1 MSPSHTADPH
11 ADPAELRGLDF
22 LVSVLVHA
30 LIVGIIAALAM
41 WEVHRTP
48 EPLQRIQVSMITP
61 AELDRLLRHAARPKP
76 KPHEK
81 PKPVP
86 KTHVRPKPKMAMPRP
101 ETRHTERPTP
111 TPAKQAAKAHAKPEQ
126 AFDPFAPLE
135 SKDNRS
141 TAPTPTQHSALANMQ
156 MQQLS
161 KQEINRY
168 IAIILAAVKQHWKV
182 PLSLGHVSNP
192 LVELKLNPDGSVAS
206 IVILESSGNP
216 ALDASL
222 SHAIEAAA
230 PFQLPAKQF
239 EAFRDLKIR
248 FVPLVNQQS

>member
-1 MSPSHTADPH
+1 
-11 ADPAELRGLDF
+11 
-22 LVSVLVHA
+22 
-30 LIVGIIAALAM
+30 
-41 WEVHRTP
+41 
-48 EPLQRIQVSMITP
+48 MITP
-61 AELDRLLRHAARPKP
+61 AELDRLLRHAARPTSR
-76 KPHEK
+76 PHEK
-81 PKPVP
+81 PKPAP
-86 KTHVRPKPKMAMPRP
+86 RTHVQPKPEVALPRP
-101 ETRHTERPTP
+101 ARHHAEAPAP
-111 TPAKQAAKAHAKPEQ
+111 SPAKQAAKAHAKPQ
-126 AFDPFAPLE
+126 QPFDPFAPLE

-141 TAPTPTQHSALANMQ
+141 TARTSTQHSALANMQ

-206 IVILESSGNP
+206 ITILESSGNP
-216 ALDASL
+216 AMDASL

-248 FVPLVNQQS
+248 FIPLVNQQS